1 MQVPAP
7 QGYLYYSAVSKPNLG
22 GPSNSLLVNLRLIR
36 EGGHEQLISNGER
49 FKPAFAER
57 DKKQA
62 MIDLRGIPTNW
73 FKIPPQG
80 FLATAQTTICD
91 RPRGLVNG
99 FGLNFASH

>member
-1 MQVPAP
+1 
-7 QGYLYYSAVSKPNLG
+7 LYCDGSCQKGMLTVL
-22 GPSNSLLVNLRLIR
+22 SNTAS
-36 EGGHEQLISNGER
+36 GHEQLISNGER